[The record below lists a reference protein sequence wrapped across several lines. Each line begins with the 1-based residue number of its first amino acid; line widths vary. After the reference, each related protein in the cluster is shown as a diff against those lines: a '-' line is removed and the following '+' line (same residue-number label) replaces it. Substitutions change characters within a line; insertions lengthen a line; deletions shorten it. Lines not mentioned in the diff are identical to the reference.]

1 MNEGLVFQ
9 RADGWLA
16 GLRAEGCT
24 IIEFNPARLRYDS
37 LRQTHYREAT
47 ALNRWPTFLVLFSLL
62 AGCAEAP
69 QLALRVGVNL
79 WVGYDPLVLAG
90 ERRLFDPARVR
101 VVELSSNT
109 ESQRALRNGLLD
121 GAALT
126 LDEVLRL
133 ADAGMTLKIIAVLD
147 VSHGADAV
155 LARPGI
161 RAPSDLKG
169 QTIALEQSA
178 VGALVLDRLLRA
190 GDLSRD
196 DVRVI
201 HVEAAQHGSALA
213 SGRADAVITFEP
225 MKSWLAARNF
235 QVIFDSRAMP
245 GDIMDVLVARADV
258 LEPRLTEWVAL
269 LAGWERARRA
279 LLADESASERL
290 ATGVELTPEE
300 YRAILD
306 GLTLTDLKD
315 SVRLLSGPSPE
326 LARVGSG
333 VAETLRQLGLI
344 GRFPDWS
351 ILLDARPVR
360 LASTLVEA
368 GP

>member
-1 MNEGLVFQ
+1 M
-9 RADGWLA
+9 
-16 GLRAEGCT
+16 
-24 IIEFNPARLRYDS
+24 
-37 LRQTHYREAT
+37 
-47 ALNRWPTFLVLFSLL
+47 NRWPTFLVLFWLL

-69 QLALRVGVNL
+69 QPPLRVGVNP

-90 ERRLFDPARVR
+90 ERRLFDPARIR

-109 ESQRALRNGLLD
+109 ESKRALRNGLLD

-126 LDEVLRL
+126 LDEALRL
-133 ADAGMTLKIIAVLD
+133 ADAGMDLKIIAVLD

-161 RAPSDLKG
+161 RAPADLKG
-169 QTIALEQSA
+169 QTIALEQTA

-190 GDLSRD
+190 GGLSRD
-196 DVRVI
+196 DVRLI
-201 HVEAAQHGSALA
+201 QVEAAQHGSALA

-235 QVIFDSRAMP
+235 QVIFDSRAMS
-245 GDIMDVLVARADV
+245 GEIVDVLVARADV

-279 LLADESASERL
+279 LLADESAAERL
-290 ATGVELTPEE
+290 APGVELTPEE
-300 YRAILD
+300 YRTTLG
-306 GLTLTDLKD
+306 GLTLTGLRD

-326 LARVGSG
+326 LTRVGAG
-333 VAETLRQLGLI
+333 VAETLHRLGLI
-344 GRFPDWS
+344 GRSPDWGA
-351 ILLDARPVR
+351 LLDARPATQ
-360 LASTLVEA
+360 ASTAAEE